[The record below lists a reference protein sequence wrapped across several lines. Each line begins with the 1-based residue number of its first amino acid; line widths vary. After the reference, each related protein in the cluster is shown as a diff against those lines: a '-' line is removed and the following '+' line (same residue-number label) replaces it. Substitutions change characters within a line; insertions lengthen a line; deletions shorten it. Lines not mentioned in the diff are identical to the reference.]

1 MDTTAQTEQLKK
13 ELETLRNENKCL
25 KQKSSNQQQHLQQYE
40 ELKLEHEALK
50 QRLSHPS
57 TQNSHST
64 EFWNDILSK
73 CQTDEDYIKS
83 LINTKQLTMTE
94 CDTDGRTLLL
104 IAAKKGSYEL
114 VRLCLNLGADLH
126 KTDKKGRSV
135 LDLARGG
142 AWTHVEQLLLFSQM
156 NANIGNQ
163 IRNTADTINKQ
174 KGIAQNIMKELSSYD
189 STTKQFFQDTMM
201 DLMINIIKKK
211 QSFSDDL
218 LNLCWGFECA
228 NDVNPLSTELW
239 KAIATV
245 CKDIIEN
252 GNKKEWFWFKKCIL
266 PSNIWFK
273 HSNKVNRGANDDEKE
288 AQTQDPSNNT
298 RYLYYELLKFVE
310 GKASVQLSELKQSLD
325 ILSNKNENEW
335 QNLISW
341 DIPDQSK
348 EVRQDQVPNGIVSK
362 FTHKELSEQGSSSA
376 SFNGIRFYDYHEY
389 LPQLVLL
396 AHILDDSF
404 QKSMQNV
411 FDIDRYTNIGKINSD
426 GDGVVQ
432 YVRGPVKR
440 IERAKDKAQNDY
452 SDALYPTSAK
462 VLDFNRCSLVFN
474 DISALLFALQLF
486 QNKVNYYQSGSIIG
500 IVRGKNGFKEYI
512 DETQYSDIKL
522 NVLIRG
528 KHNNIVGEVQFLLR
542 AMKDYK
548 AKAHNLYY
556 IQRQKE
562 FMETSA
568 SSILPLLL
576 NEDKQLFVAGN
587 KGDVNALC
595 NLMVMNNKTEEDVM
609 KVDDESRESI
619 LNNMFAL
626 GNYGAF
632 KFLQSVISKK
642 LMLDRLFTPNRYNQ
656 TPIETSICYHK
667 FDIIRVLLSIDEVR
681 QRYKNDINMMYRLLY
696 CLFGCFYFDMY
707 NEAFIDYVLKQLNI
721 SGNVVA
727 ELLGYTKY
735 PKPTKS
741 FADICEDSNRYVN
754 VNIICRIA
762 RHTTAAAEALQK
774 IAEMIGENAFVHYAI
789 TPDFYDVAALERAI
803 QNCKFDL
810 LKYLLSIGGIVDAY
824 TKTDELRLLFRLLF
838 WLFCKC
844 DSEEMI
850 DFALDKLNISKERII
865 EILSYK
871 CTKPDDY
878 VSDAF
883 DYHNYNIVGR
893 IVWFNKL
900 KFLKKMANIIG
911 DQVFIEHVFQPD
923 GVNINALEFAIWK
936 NQLEVMKYL
945 MSFQKIKERCLTDKE
960 VLWRTVYSMNRA
972 YDADMVK
979 YVMNELQLDETKL
992 REVQSFTCEDKSN
1005 EFGPKART
1013 IWAYKI
1019 SDKAIIKILN
1029 SK

>member
-595 NLMVMNNKTEEDVM
+595 NLMVMNNKTEEGIM
-609 KVDDESRESI
+609 KVDGESRESI
-619 LNNMFAL
+619 LLNMVTL
-626 GNYGAF
+626 GHYNAF
-632 KFLQSVISKK
+632 KFLQSVISNK
-642 LMLDRLFTPNRYNQ
+642 LMLDRLFLPNRYNQ
-656 TPIETSICYHK
+656 NPIEAAISGCR
-667 FDIIRVLLSIDEVR
+667 FVIIRDLLNMNGVQ
-681 QRYKNDINMMYRLLY
+681 QRYQNDKNMMYRLLY
-696 CLFGCFYFDMY
+696 L
-707 NEAFIDYVLKQLNI
+707 
-721 SGNVVA
+721 
-727 ELLGYTKY
+727 
-735 PKPTKS
+735 
-741 FADICEDSNRYVN
+741 
-754 VNIICRIA
+754 
-762 RHTTAAAEALQK
+762 
-774 IAEMIGENAFVHYAI
+774 
-789 TPDFYDVAALERAI
+789 
-803 QNCKFDL
+803 
-810 LKYLLSIGGIVDAY
+810 
-824 TKTDELRLLFRLLF
+824 
-838 WLFCKC
+838 LFCKC

-871 CTKPDDY
+871 CTKSDND
-878 VSDAF
+878 VSGAR

-893 IVWFNKL
+893 IIWLNQ
-900 KFLKKMANIIG
+900 LKKMANIIG

-923 GVNINALEFAIWK
+923 GKNMNALEFAIRK
-936 NQLEVMKYL
+936 KRLEVMKYL

>member
-1 MDTTAQTEQLKK
+1 
-13 ELETLRNENKCL
+13 
-25 KQKSSNQQQHLQQYE
+25 
-40 ELKLEHEALK
+40 
-50 QRLSHPS
+50 
-57 TQNSHST
+57 
-64 EFWNDILSK
+64 
-73 CQTDEDYIKS
+73 
-83 LINTKQLTMTE
+83 MTE
-94 CDTDGRTLLL
+94 CDENGRTLLL
-104 IAAKKGSYEL
+104 TASMKGSYEL
-114 VRLCLNLGADLH
+114 VQLCLNLGADIH
-126 KTDKKGRSV
+126 KTDKTNKTA
-135 LDLARGG
+135 LMYARTG
-142 AWTHVEQLLLFSQM
+142 AWTHVEQLLLFSKM

-163 IRNTADTINKQ
+163 IRNTADAINKQ
-174 KGIAQNIMKELSSYD
+174 KGIAQNIIKQLSSYD
-189 STTKQFFQDTMM
+189 STTKQFFQDTIH
-201 DLMINIIKKK
+201 DLMINIIKNKE
-211 QSFSDDL
+211 SFSDDL
-218 LNLCWGFECA
+218 LNLCWEIECT
-228 NDVNPLSTELW
+228 NNVNPLSTELW
-239 KAIATV
+239 QTIVTV
-245 CKDIIEN
+245 CKDIVEN
-252 GNKKEWFWFKKCIL
+252 GNKKDWFWFKKCIL
-266 PSNIWFK
+266 PSTIWFK
-273 HSNKVNRGANDDEKE
+273 HSNTARKVTNDDEKHGDEKE
-288 AQTQDPSNNT
+288 AETQNTLSNQT
-298 RYLYYELLKFVE
+298 YLYCELLKFVE
-310 GKASVQLSELKQSLD
+310 GKASDQLSELKQNLD

-341 DIPDQSK
+341 DIPDQSN

-376 SFNGIRFYDYHEY
+376 SFNANRFYDYHEY

-404 QKSMQNV
+404 QKSMQNI
-411 FDIDRYTNIGKINSD
+411 FDIDRFTSIGKMNSD
-426 GDGVVQ
+426 GDVVQ

-452 SDALYPTSAK
+452 RDAAYPTSAK
-462 VLDFNRCSLVFN
+462 ILDVNRCSLVFN

-512 DETQYSDIKL
+512 DETQYSDVKL

-595 NLMVMNNKTEEDVM
+595 NLMVMNNKTEEGIM
-609 KVDDESRESI
+609 KVDGESRESI
-619 LNNMFAL
+619 LLNMVTL
-626 GNYGAF
+626 GHYNAF
-632 KFLQSVISKK
+632 KFLQSVISNK
-642 LMLDRLFTPNRYNQ
+642 LMLDRLFLPNRYNQ
-656 TPIETSICYHK
+656 NPIEAAISGCR
-667 FDIIRVLLSIDEVR
+667 FVIIRDLLNMNGVQ
-681 QRYKNDINMMYRLLY
+681 QRYQNDKNMMYRLLY
-696 CLFGCFYFDMY
+696 CVFGFCD
-707 NEAFIDYVLKQLNI
+707 NEVIIDYVLKQLNI
-721 SGNVVA
+721 SSDVIT
-727 ELLGYTKY
+727 EFMGYKY
-735 PKPTKS
+735 PKPTES
-741 FADICEDSNRYVN
+741 FAGNWFKYHTKNIVNEISSNN
-754 VNIICRIA
+754 
-762 RHTTAAAEALQK
+762 TAQILQK
-774 IAEMIGENAFVHYAI
+774 MAAIIGEKAFVLYVM
-789 TPDFYDVAALERAI
+789 TSDLYDINALERAI
-803 QNCKFDL
+803 QNCKLDT

-1019 SDKAIIKILN
+1019 SDEAIIKILN